1 MRQLTLK
8 RLDSDAN
15 VDSLLLKTME
25 STYFQA
31 ETICVRHKHASEKK
45 FAQKLNGSER
55 RIRELIFEI
64 IGEYGKSEARIA
76 RRQDYLAHAVRLKFV
91 WRVLHVRLQR
101 YVLCLRKEISPN
113 KLDESDS
120 NDLIVSALS
129 QLKDS
134 SEINFITNRI
144 ISLSKNKD
152 IVINSLTISSI
163 IKLTKQIKKEN
174 PLLLPI
180 NSTLHDSKCSNIQ
193 EKDVRHDEMSII
205 NSTSEYMKTINDLRI
220 WKNGKILID
229 NKQNAVNTNLNL
241 NLNKLLSISSVVW
254 IHPSSYY
261 PDLWR
266 LICMN
271 YDNNEVAL
279 NNDLN
284 PDSHDRSDI
293 DLEESYI
300 DDFVDDDNNNTNQ
313 SNNFKEQYKDKEI
326 LRNVDRNNL
335 NDLVSRLLIQH
346 SSSLASDR
354 VYVSLDERFL
364 CTGGI
369 KIYL

>member
-1 MRQLTLK
+1 
-8 RLDSDAN
+8 
-15 VDSLLLKTME
+15 
-25 STYFQA
+25 
-31 ETICVRHKHASEKK
+31 
-45 FAQKLNGSER
+45 
-55 RIRELIFEI
+55 
-64 IGEYGKSEARIA
+64 
-76 RRQDYLAHAVRLKFV
+76 
-91 WRVLHVRLQR
+91 
-101 YVLCLRKEISPN
+101 
-113 KLDESDS
+113 
-120 NDLIVSALS
+120 
-129 QLKDS
+129 
-134 SEINFITNRI
+134 
-144 ISLSKNKD
+144 
-152 IVINSLTISSI
+152 VINSLTISSI